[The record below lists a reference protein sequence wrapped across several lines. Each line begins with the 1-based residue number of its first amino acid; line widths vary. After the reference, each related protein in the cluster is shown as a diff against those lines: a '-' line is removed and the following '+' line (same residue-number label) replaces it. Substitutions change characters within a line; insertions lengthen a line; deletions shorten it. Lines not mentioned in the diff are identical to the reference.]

1 MKIEQDVHTGHC
13 CSLHG
18 CKYGNDACTVLNFPD
33 TQEYPCERCTETL
46 GELVENPWKPRSE
59 LENLLVAIH
68 VAVTSHKLQQDK
80 GGLLYIL
87 HPMHVM
93 LQMETTNE
101 RIVAILHDVVEDTT
115 TTLNHLKFVYGFSQ
129 EILDAVDAIT
139 KRPGEQKESYWT
151 RVAANDLATRVKF
164 KDMEHNTSEKR
175 ISVLSTS
182 EQEYLKTKYAK
193 ARIFIANLRMQ
204 NATASN

>member
-1 MKIEQDVHTGHC
+1 MEKLQNVHTEHC
-13 CSLHG
+13 CSIHG
-18 CKYGNDACTVLNFPD
+18 CKYRNDACTVLSFPD
-33 TQEYPCERCTETL
+33 TQGYPCERCVETL

-68 VAVTSHKLQQDK
+68 VAVTSHKTQQDK

-101 RIVAILHDVVEDTT
+101 RVVAILHDVVEDTT
-115 TTLNHLKFVYGFSQ
+115 TTLNHLKFVYRFSQ
-129 EILDAVDAIT
+129 EIIDAVDAIT

-151 RVAANDLATRVKF
+151 RVAANDLATKVKF
-164 KDMEHNTSEKR
+164 KDMEHNTSEQR
-175 ISVLSTS
+175 ISVLPLK
-182 EQEYLKTKYAK
+182 EQECLKTKYAK
-193 ARIFIANLRMQ
+193 ARVFITNLRTQ